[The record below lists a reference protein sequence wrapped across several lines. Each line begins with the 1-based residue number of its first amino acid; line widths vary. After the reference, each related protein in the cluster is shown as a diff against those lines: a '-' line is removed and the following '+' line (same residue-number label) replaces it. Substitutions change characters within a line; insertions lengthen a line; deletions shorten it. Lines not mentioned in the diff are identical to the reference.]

1 MAGQMMTVVS
11 AIVEQTREAELR
23 AAFER
28 LKDEDIPDGLLAS
41 ALLRGQ
47 DDMWQITTIWR
58 DRSAL
63 EAMRAAPAAPAAP
76 RLFREVG
83 AEPVLAVFEL
93 MDSVRWPL

>member
-1 MAGQMMTVVS
+1 MAGQIITVVS
-11 AIVEQTREAELR
+11 AIVEQSREAELR
-23 AAFER
+23 AGFER
-28 LKDEDIPDGLLAS
+28 LESEDIPDGLLAS

-93 MDSVRWPL
+93 VGSVRWPL